1 MEDYSKKGPVTSS
14 ELRLAGM
21 DLLARREHGSAEL
34 ASKLKR
40 RFSKRDCDPHTVA
53 SVVQQLI
60 DEGLLSDERFA
71 ASRARQ
77 LASRG
82 YGPSRIRNDLRQQKV
97 EQYVSGSLLEAFDD
111 GLDWDVEAASVY
123 EKKYR
128 GKPIEGD
135 WDERQRERA
144 KRLRFLQYRGFGADI
159 SRRLVENDD
168 VGAPSEDE
176 PLEG

>member
-53 SVVQQLI
+53 SVVQELI

-168 VGAPSEDE
+168 VGALSGDE